1 MSKYAPSDI
10 LQSACITSSADDEE
24 DTDEVKKQRLL
35 EVLRCLHMN
44 ECPELWRAVSDYFLL
59 DGLFDLSGV
68 VSAANVP
75 DLEYFL
81 SSGEAS
87 AVTKLRY
94 ISLPFPVGRQNPDV
108 IGGTAGVVS
117 NF

>member
-10 LQSACITSSADDEE
+10 LQSACITSSADAEE

-59 DGLFDLSGV
+59 GGLFDLSGV